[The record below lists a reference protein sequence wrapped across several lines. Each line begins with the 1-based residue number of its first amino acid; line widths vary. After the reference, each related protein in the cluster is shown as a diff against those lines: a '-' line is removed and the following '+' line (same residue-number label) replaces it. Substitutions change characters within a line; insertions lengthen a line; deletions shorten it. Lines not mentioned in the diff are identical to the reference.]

1 MLKDYIYIP
10 WNEIKRRKLRSWLTL
25 IGIVIGISAIIS
37 LITLGQGLQNAIQ
50 NQFDALGKDKLFI
63 TAKGNPLTAGLSIE
77 AIKITEDDQEV
88 VGRTSGVKKT
98 AGMIYSTGRIEFN
111 DLIRYFF
118 ISGLPTDPEERA
130 LIGEAQSYKLLKGRF
145 LDKGDKFKAVVG
157 NEYTKNSLFK
167 ADIDVGDKILI
178 QNQEFKIVGM
188 LQRIGSPPDDQSILI
203 PLNAYKDIF
212 GTGDELGIII
222 AQSDA
227 GEDATQ
233 VGLTIEKELRKSRDQ
248 KEGEEDFTVSTPEKF
263 AESFNVILD
272 IVQAVL
278 AGIAGISLLVGGVGI
293 MNTMFTAVLQRTKEI
308 GVMKAIGAQNKHIMA
323 LFLVEAGFYGL
334 GGGLIGVTLGVG
346 FAKLVELIFKIAV
359 GPAFLA
365 IEINYLL
372 IFATLF
378 FSFIIGVLSGIVP
391 ARNASKLHP
400 VDSLRYE

>member
-1 MLKDYIYIP
+1 MIKDYLYIP
-10 WNEIKRRKLRSWLTL
+10 WNDIKQRKLRSWLTL
-25 IGIVIGISAIIS
+25 IGIIIGIAAIVS

-50 NQFDALGKDKLFI
+50 KQFDALGNDKLFV

-77 AIKITEDDQEV
+77 AIKITEDDKEV
-88 VGRTSGVKKT
+88 IAKTSGVKKV
-98 AGMIYSTGRIEFN
+98 AGMIYSTGRIEYN

-118 ISGLPTDPEERA
+118 ITGLPTDPEERA
-130 LIGEAQSYKLLKGRF
+130 LIGEAQSYHLLKGRF
-145 LDKGDKFKAVVG
+145 LEKGDKFKAVVG
-157 NEYTKNSLFK
+157 NEYTKRSLFQ
-167 ADIDVGDKILI
+167 ADIDLGSKILI
-178 QNQEFKIVGM
+178 QGQEFKIVGI
-188 LQRIGSPPDDQSILI
+188 LERIGSPPDDQSILI
-203 PLNAYKDIF
+203 PLSAYQDIF
-212 GTGDELGIII
+212 NSGDELGIIV

-233 VGLTIEKELRKSRDQ
+233 VGLAIEKDLRKSRDQ
-248 KEGEEDFTVSTPEKF
+248 KEGKEDFSVSTPEKF

-308 GVMKAIGAQNKHIMA
+308 GIMKAIGAQNKHILY

-334 GGGLIGVTLGVG
+334 GGGLIGVTIGVG
-346 FAKLVELIFKIAV
+346 FAKLVEALFKVFI
-359 GPAFLA
+359 GPAFLS

-378 FSFIIGVLSGIVP
+378 FSFVIGILSGFVP
-391 ARNASKLHP
+391 AKRASKLNP
-400 VDSLRYE
+400 VDALRYE